1 MDNNKTDKLF
11 NYIIES
17 NYDDED
23 FFIKVNNIRNI
34 VKNRIE
40 KKKLSNIIETHR
52 NFNNNLHWIG
62 NNYKELIIDKT
73 TENLIN
79 KDILYYYSQKT

>member
-17 NYDDED
+17 NDDDED

-40 KKKLSNIIETHR
+40 KKKTI
-52 NFNNNLHWIG
+52 
-62 NNYKELIIDKT
+62 
-73 TENLIN
+73 
-79 KDILYYYSQKT
+79 

>member
-40 KKKLSNIIETHR
+40 KKK
-52 NFNNNLHWIG
+52 
-62 NNYKELIIDKT
+62 NYLI
-73 TENLIN
+73 
-79 KDILYYYSQKT
+79 